1 MSTAHLRIRTTQH
14 GDLFATPY
22 LTQAAVFCSF
32 AALPP
37 FIGFFSK
44 YYLILEYAAA
54 WPLIILWLLLVLN
67 IISSF
72 YYLQLVLHLIGAV
85 RMALRQR
92 PEKKR
97 RLSSIHKKSTGRLKV
112 ALVPGYTNQNSTGTN
127 LLIITILDIC
137 IFRAMLVLT
146 FVFSAASVQAAQT

>member
-1 MSTAHLRIRTTQH
+1 MYNSNANYTHHANNFFYISTTHLRMLATQH

-54 WPLIILWLLLVLN
+54 
-67 IISSF
+67 
-72 YYLQLVLHLIGAV
+72 
-85 RMALRQR
+85 
-92 PEKKR
+92 
-97 RLSSIHKKSTGRLKV
+97 
-112 ALVPGYTNQNSTGTN
+112 
-127 LLIITILDIC
+127 
-137 IFRAMLVLT
+137 
-146 FVFSAASVQAAQT
+146 